1 MAIDSGDPSFD
12 TWSAEVVIGWLVEA
26 VLVWLE
32 VGEPGRDDE
41 VVRWATE
48 GLRRMRAGWV
58 EAAIPF
64 SP

>member
-1 MAIDSGDPSFD
+1 M
-12 TWSAEVVIGWLVEA
+12 IGWLVEA

-32 VGEPGRDDE
+32 VGDEARDDDM
-41 VVRWATE
+41 VRWATE

-58 EAAIPF
+58 DSAIPF